1 MVENLKFDL
10 IKIADIDNND
20 IEIDELIT
28 HIKAPDFPTGGII
41 YGYDGV
47 SRIKQNNVGIVEI
60 LLVNEVTIY
69 TNESNLDLLADKLSK

>member
-1 MVENLKFDL
+1 MVKDLKFDL

-20 IEIDELIT
+20 IYINES
-28 HIKAPDFPTGGII
+28 HI
-41 YGYDGV
+41 
-47 SRIKQNNVGIVEI
+47 SRIKQNSTGIVEI

>member
-1 MVENLKFDL
+1 MVKDLKFDL

-20 IEIDELIT
+20 IYINKS
-28 HIKAPDFPTGGII
+28 HI
-41 YGYDGV
+41 
-47 SRIKQNNVGIVEI
+47 SRIKQNSTGIVEI

>member
-20 IEIDELIT
+20 IYINKS
-28 HIKAPDFPTGGII
+28 HI
-41 YGYDGV
+41 
-47 SRIKQNNVGIVEI
+47 SRIKQNTVGIVEI
-60 LLVNEVTIY
+60 LLVNEITIY